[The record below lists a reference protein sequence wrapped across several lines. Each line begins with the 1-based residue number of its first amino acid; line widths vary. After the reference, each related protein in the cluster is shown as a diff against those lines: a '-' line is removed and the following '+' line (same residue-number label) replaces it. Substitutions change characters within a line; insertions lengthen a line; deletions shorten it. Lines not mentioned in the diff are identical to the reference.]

1 MCKVYV
7 LTKTTGE
14 WEDTYTSCE
23 CVYLTR
29 SEAFSG
35 KEKLEKLYNSL
46 DIKREDWWDL
56 LDELYDYEGKHGG
69 LDFINYAEAIN
80 FLHPE
85 LDLNQLTLAE
95 EVYNG
100 SGGIPFFSI
109 DEVPLLGDNIP
120 DNLIQILNGN
130 NN

>member
-29 SEAFSG
+29 SEAFAG

-46 DIKREDWWDL
+46 DLKREDWWNL
-56 LDELYDYEGKHGG
+56 LDELYDYEEEKGE
-69 LDFINYAEAIN
+69 LPFSTDAEAIK
-80 FLHPE
+80 FIRPE
-85 LDLNQLTLAE
+85 LDLEQLTLAE
-95 EVYNG
+95 EVYEG
-100 SGGIPFFSI
+100 LGGIPFFSI

>member
-14 WEDTYTSCE
+14 WEDTFTSCE

-29 SEAFSG
+29 SEAFAE
-35 KEKLEKLYNSL
+35 KEKRDKLYNSL
-46 DIKREDWWDL
+46 NIKIEDWWKL
-56 LDELYDYEGKHGG
+56 SDEIYDYEAEQGE
-69 LDFINYAEAIN
+69 LDFNSDAEAIK

-100 SGGIPFFSI
+100 SGRIPFFSI